1 MQAGDPLP
9 QEQVVRHAYALAL
22 RTAVG
27 IVGER
32 DQAGDIAQDVTID
45 VLRDI
50 RRLRKPESLD
60 AWVHRMTVRRSLR
73 LLKRARR
80 RGMFEAPLSAL
91 PFSRDSTTSSAIPER
106 AADHAAL
113 REIAKLALEALPEK
127 QRIALA
133 LRYVHDLSESE
144 IAEAMECRPGTVGSL
159 LSRARERL
167 RRSPELRAFTDADD

>member
-1 MQAGDPLP
+1 
-9 QEQVVRHAYALAL
+9 
-22 RTAVG
+22 
-27 IVGER
+27 
-32 DQAGDIAQDVTID
+32 
-45 VLRDI
+45 
-50 RRLRKPESLD
+50 
-60 AWVHRMTVRRSLR
+60 
-73 LLKRARR
+73 
-80 RGMFEAPLSAL
+80 MFEAPLSAL